1 TLDGGKKWVRLK
13 GGLPTIAVKDLAI
26 QKQMDDLA
34 VGTFGR
40 GIYIL
45 DDYAPLRG
53 LKPETLKQDATLFA
67 VKDPS
72 MYMPTRQYGLRGK
85 AFLGESFFTAENPP
99 FGATFTY
106 YLKEEIKKRKQKRHD
121 AEKEAEKKK
130 EPPPYPTRQ
139 QLRTEADE
147 EAPAIVLT
155 ITDTSGQ
162 VVRTLTG
169 PVTQGFHRVSWNL
182 RQPAPALPK
191 PRPPE
196 AADDLFFE
204 EPSGPL
210 VMPGVYRVSL
220 AKRVEGVVTPLG
232 SPQEFRVVG
241 EGADQMDVADRKALF
256 EFQHKVARLDR
267 AVSGALDAANELN
280 NRLAQ
285 LQRAADSTPG
295 VESKWKVT
303 VRVLQKRN
311 RAVLRA
317 LRGDETL
324 RTRNENTPPSIS
336 ERVSYIVETQRFSLA
351 KP

>member
-1 TLDGGKKWVRLK
+1 
-13 GGLPTIAVKDLAI
+13 
-26 QKQMDDLA
+26 
-34 VGTFGR
+34 
-40 GIYIL
+40 
-45 DDYAPLRG
+45 
-53 LKPETLKQDATLFA
+53 
-67 VKDPS
+67 
-72 MYMPTRQYGLRGK
+72 
-85 AFLGESFFTAENPP
+85 
-99 FGATFTY
+99 
-106 YLKEEIKKRKQKRHD
+106 
-121 AEKEAEKKK
+121 
-130 EPPPYPTRQ
+130 
-139 QLRTEADE
+139 
-147 EAPAIVLT
+147 
-155 ITDTSGQ
+155 
-162 VVRTLTG
+162 
-169 PVTQGFHRVSWNL
+169 
-182 RQPAPALPK
+182 
-191 PRPPE
+191 
-196 AADDLFFE
+196 

-210 VMPGVYRVSL
+210 IMPGVYRVSL

-232 SPQEFRVVG
+232 SPQEFRVVV

-351 KP
+351 KPTQTQRESYQIAGEEFAQELTKLRTLIDVDLKALEKALDTAGAPWTPGRLPEWQEK